1 MNGKKLSSLALAT
14 AAAVMFSS
22 APLTAANAADEAKV
36 KCEGVNAC
44 KSQSACGTAS
54 NACAGIAK
62 VNATREGTERIN
74 TPLTSASVRY
84 GARSFRRLG

>member
-1 MNGKKLSSLALAT
+1 MTHGKKLSLALAT

-44 KSQSACGTAS
+44 KGQGFLMLTKAECDA
-54 NACAGIAK
+54 AK
-62 VNATREGTERIN
+62 AKAQEEKK
-74 TPLTSASVRY
+74 
-84 GARSFRRLG
+84 